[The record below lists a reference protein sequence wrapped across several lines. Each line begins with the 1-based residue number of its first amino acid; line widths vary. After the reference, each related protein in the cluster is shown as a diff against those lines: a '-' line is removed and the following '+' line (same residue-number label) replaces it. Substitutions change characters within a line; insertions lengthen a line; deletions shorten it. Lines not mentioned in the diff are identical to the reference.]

1 MEMDG
6 PDALRLSRTEVGR
19 RLSAPAAPEQLLVDD
34 VRVDGGHP
42 RGGARRDGERA
53 VPEDLDRQWCRI
65 GDGDDLIVAAMHHQ
79 RGHPDHPEVV
89 GEVGLRERPG
99 RSSLRVG

>member
-1 MEMDG
+1 MEAGG
-6 PDALRLSRTEVGR
+6 PDALRLSRAEVGR
-19 RLSAPAAPEQLLVDD
+19 RLSALAEPEQIVADD

-53 VPEDLDRQWCRI
+53 VPEELDRQWCRT

-79 RGHPDHPEVV
+79 RCPPGPPEVV
-89 GEVGLRERPG
+89 GEVGSRERLG